1 MEFTLDPSK
10 DSIDTIAAEMVEELG
25 LTFAVA
31 DLARYAFLLYGER
44 ERERDGGREAWS
56 GGEDKQR

>member
-10 DSIDTIAAEMVEELG
+10 DSIDTIATEMVEELG

-31 DLARYAFLLYGER
+31 DLARYVFLLYGER
-44 ERERDGGREAWS
+44 ERERWGREAWR
-56 GGEDKQR
+56 GGVDEER